1 MIKFIFTLLLLLF
14 TQVNVYASID
24 NYTGPKHAP
33 FGDHM
38 ITSQYE
44 YPGPRHHSD
53 GSYWREAPH
62 CGVDIDAGG
71 YEIMYAP
78 YPGVAEI
85 IDNDPDGFGYFVLF
99 TPDVSVDPTHK
110 TQLVFGHVADSSHQ
124 FYNGGNTIVIT
135 AEDVIKGI
143 PIAVIDGPSGVG
155 AEHLHFE
162 YRPDGFSNP
171 PADPVIFLAEQFGI
185 VLGNYRPSG
194 GAYFHPTYEYGSL
207 TEKLGNF
214 LSGLME
220 IFTDFSKDA
229 YKNLTNAA
237 LWLLF
242 IFCII
247 DLTIPIILSGMVIDK
262 GTILRKILK
271 YSFAFGFMYIY
282 PKIINDGLLG
292 FARTISKTAAG
303 ESQFVDKIAEP
314 QIILQKVMFFLNA
327 PINKITHYGFFDT
340 IRNLD
345 VIIWI
350 YLLVFLVSAV
360 FIWYAISIALTFVEF
375 YVSAGLCVITVPFG
389 VTGFTKFVPEGSIGH
404 LVSSSLKL
412 LFTSFIMM
420 LCIVCIK
427 DADPP
432 NLFENGTVDTTI
444 TTTVQVKDKD
454 GKNLKTELKDLP
466 SNIYNENIKKWE
478 SQSPDVVRMIRKI
491 APEYG
496 IDERVAMTIAYQ
508 ESTFGLDPNVQ
519 GINVFQIDPN
529 QDVVNPNGS
538 GRINIRDLYPL
549 CDTDLEQNVRAGM
562 VMLKD
567 KIAMDD
573 GDIVEGIKDYNGGG
587 NSTYLEEF
595 MEKYTELTGQP
606 LAWGV
611 HTKITT
617 EQLDK
622 FVLFCVVLI
631 TLGIFGIFLPQ
642 RLVAPLSG
650 PIEIP

>member
-1 MIKFIFTLLLLLF
+1 M
-14 TQVNVYASID
+14 
-24 NYTGPKHAP
+24 
-33 FGDHM
+33 
-38 ITSQYE
+38 
-44 YPGPRHHSD
+44 
-53 GSYWREAPH
+53 
-62 CGVDIDAGG
+62 
-71 YEIMYAP
+71 
-78 YPGVAEI
+78 
-85 IDNDPDGFGYFVLF
+85 
-99 TPDVSVDPTHK
+99 
-110 TQLVFGHVADSSHQ
+110 
-124 FYNGGNTIVIT
+124 
-135 AEDVIKGI
+135 
-143 PIAVIDGPSGVG
+143 
-155 AEHLHFE
+155 
-162 YRPDGFSNP
+162 
-171 PADPVIFLAEQFGI
+171 
-185 VLGNYRPSG
+185 
-194 GAYFHPTYEYGSL
+194 
-207 TEKLGNF
+207 
-214 LSGLME
+214 
-220 IFTDFSKDA
+220 
-229 YKNLTNAA
+229 
-237 LWLLF
+237 
-242 IFCII
+242 
-247 DLTIPIILSGMVIDK
+247 
-262 GTILRKILK
+262 
-271 YSFAFGFMYIY
+271 
-282 PKIINDGLLG
+282 
-292 FARTISKTAAG
+292 
-303 ESQFVDKIAEP
+303 
-314 QIILQKVMFFLNA
+314 
-327 PINKITHYGFFDT
+327 
-340 IRNLD
+340 
-345 VIIWI
+345 
-350 YLLVFLVSAV
+350 
-360 FIWYAISIALTFVEF
+360 
-375 YVSAGLCVITVPFG
+375 PFG

-519 GINVFQIDPN
+519 GMNVFQIDPN

-538 GRINIRDLYPL
+538 GRIDIRDLYPL

-617 EQLDK
+617 DQLDK